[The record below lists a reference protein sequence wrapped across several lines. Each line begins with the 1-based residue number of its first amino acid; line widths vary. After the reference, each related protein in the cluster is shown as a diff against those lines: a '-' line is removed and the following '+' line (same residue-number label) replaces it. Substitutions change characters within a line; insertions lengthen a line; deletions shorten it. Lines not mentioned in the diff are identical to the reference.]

1 MFYRELGVSGLR
13 VSAVGLGTWAMGGD
27 FWGESDDEQSISAI
41 KAAIDHGVT
50 LIDTAPAFGAGH
62 AEELVGRA
70 VKGRRN
76 EVVIA
81 TKGGVTRTP
90 DGFAVNLKPET
101 IEREVDESLKRL
113 DLDVIDLYHIQSP
126 DPHVPLGDTL
136 EAVLRL
142 RDKGKFRY
150 FGLSNFGVPQVRQAL
165 SKVAVASVQPHYS
178 LLRRDIERDLVPYCI
193 DHDIGLITYGTLAGG
208 ILSGKYREIPQF
220 GPGDN
225 RAQFYDFFHEPLWGR
240 IQGMLDSLRPIASRH
255 GRPLS
260 QVVINWLYWQPGITT
275 VLVGAR
281 NADQAISN
289 AEAGEW
295 ELSNDE
301 LDDIDEIAQR
311 VYQPQKQV

>member
-27 FWGESDDEQSISAI
+27 FWGPSDDNQSMGAI
-41 KAAIDHGVT
+41 KAAIDHGIT

-70 VKGRRN
+70 IKGRRN
-76 EVVIA
+76 DVVIA
-81 TKGGVTRTP
+81 TKAGVTRTAE
-90 DGFAVNLKPET
+90 GFGVNLKPET
-101 IEREVDESLKRL
+101 IEREVDESLRRL
-113 DLDVIDLYHIQSP
+113 DIDVIDLYHIQSP
-126 DPHVPLGDTL
+126 DPQVPLNDTL

-208 ILSGKYREIPQF
+208 ILSDKFREMPQF
-220 GPGDN
+220 GPDDH
-225 RAQFYDFFHEPLWGR
+225 RAQFYDFFHEPLWGK
-240 IQGMLDSLRPIASRH
+240 IQGMLDALRPIASRH

-260 QVVINWLYWQPGITT
+260 QVVINWLYWQPGITS

-281 NADQAISN
+281 NPEQAISN
-289 AEAGEW
+289 AEAGDW

-301 LDDIDEIAQR
+301 LDDIDEISQR
-311 VYQPQKQV
+311 VYEPQKQV